1 MKVAIFT
8 DVFLEVP
15 GGIPSSIVAQ
25 REYLAKNG
33 ISSIV
38 FCPAKPGS
46 KVPEGVFAVPS
57 FKFLRPGGA
66 PLAKRIA
73 KVKKAI
79 LKAYPE
85 FDFDLVHVHYEAACS
100 LAGMQLAKEFKKP
113 LVQTM
118 HGRED
123 VAAETNIPHPFKTI
137 GGALLCRL
145 HKCGVPHP
153 LKVRRD
159 DYLAPTICQ
168 AKMWTLMVNHAN
180 FADAVITPSTHFKEK
195 LQHYGVSRPF
205 YVISNAISD
214 EVLKANFKEAGMNY
228 DKPKTREYDGNGP
241 LKLFWNS
248 RVSKEKRIMPF
259 LEALT
264 LTKTPFEM
272 EVYGDGNDLARAK
285 KYVASHRLEVKF
297 YGRIDHA
304 KMLERMYEADLA
316 VVASY
321 GFDNQPMTILEA
333 VSMGLPTL
341 VCDPDLLEVTGK
353 GGLLASGPTP
363 EEMAKALDELS
374 LHPEKLKELSQKC
387 LDDRKRVLQSVQIE
401 KLVELYKTLVK

>member
-1 MKVAIFT
+1 
-8 DVFLEVP
+8 
-15 GGIPSSIVAQ
+15 
-25 REYLAKNG
+25 
-33 ISSIV
+33 
-38 FCPAKPGS
+38 
-46 KVPEGVFAVPS
+46 
-57 FKFLRPGGA
+57 
-66 PLAKRIA
+66 
-73 KVKKAI
+73 
-79 LKAYPE
+79 
-85 FDFDLVHVHYEAACS
+85 
-100 LAGMQLAKEFKKP
+100 
-113 LVQTM
+113 
-118 HGRED
+118 
-123 VAAETNIPHPFKTI
+123 
-137 GGALLCRL
+137 
-145 HKCGVPHP
+145 
-153 LKVRRD
+153 
-159 DYLAPTICQ
+159 
-168 AKMWTLMVNHAN
+168 
-180 FADAVITPSTHFKEK
+180 
-195 LQHYGVSRPF
+195 
-205 YVISNAISD
+205 
-214 EVLKANFKEAGMNY
+214 
-228 DKPKTREYDGNGP
+228 
-241 LKLFWNS
+241 
-248 RVSKEKRIMPF
+248 
-259 LEALT
+259 
-264 LTKTPFEM
+264 M